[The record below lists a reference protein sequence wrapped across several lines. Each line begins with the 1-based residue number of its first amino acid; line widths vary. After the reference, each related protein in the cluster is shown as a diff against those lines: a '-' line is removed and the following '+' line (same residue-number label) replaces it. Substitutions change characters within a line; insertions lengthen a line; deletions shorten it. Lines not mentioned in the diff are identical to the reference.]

1 MSSLSGPEGA
11 RSEALTTSHDRGPEG
26 AWYQDAII
34 YEVHVRAFADANADG
49 VGDFKG
55 LTSKL
60 DYLRDLGVTAI
71 WVLPFYPS
79 PLRDDGYDIAD
90 YLSINPA
97 YGTMA
102 DFKRFLREAHEREL
116 KVITE
121 LVINHTSDQHPW
133 FQRARK
139 APPGSTE
146 RDFYVWSDTT
156 GLYQDARIIFQDTE
170 TSNWAWDP
178 VANAYYWHRF
188 FSHQPDLNFENPAVQ
203 EALFEVLDF
212 WLDAGVD
219 GLRLD
224 AVPYLFERDGTMCE
238 NLPET
243 HDFLKKLR
251 SRMDSK
257 YDDRM
262 FLAEANQWPEDSVA
276 YFGDG
281 DECHVAF
288 HFPLMPRLFMSLRME
303 NRFPIIDILEQTPEI
318 PESAAWAIFLRNH
331 DELTLEMVT
340 DEERDYMYRVYASD
354 PQARINVGIRRRL
367 APLLGN
373 NRREIELMNG
383 LLLSLP
389 GTPVLY
395 YGDEIGMGDNMY
407 LGDRNG
413 VRTPMQWSG
422 DRNAGFSEANP
433 QRLYFPV
440 VTDPEYHYE
449 TVNVAVQRENP
460 NSLWWWTKR
469 ALALR
474 RATPEL
480 SMGKIE
486 FVHNENPKVLT
497 FLRTLGE
504 KAVLVV
510 VNLSRHVQPVEV
522 DLGRFE
528 GVEPVELF
536 GRTSFPEIGSNP
548 YSLTIGPHEFYWFAL
563 ELAAQPDTPVETP
576 RINLR
581 GELATVFRAR
591 AQLERALRE
600 DIQGRR
606 WFRSKADRISA
617 VNLVDRLDLPGTEAV
632 IAFLRVEYMGREAE
646 TYVMPLA
653 LATGI
658 EAGRLEGESPA
669 AVIAEVRSGAESGL
683 LYDATIDPDFVKALV
698 VLSSGR
704 KKVKGRVLTMSANGV
719 AGGRVAASD
728 VREESVR
735 IGEAEQTNT
744 SIVIGERYIMKVI
757 RKLEPGSN
765 PEVELGQFLH
775 ERAGFEHTSRIRGVV
790 EVADRSDSA
799 LLALIQDFIPN
810 EGDAWSHTSNNVVLT
825 LEHISAQ
832 RNELGNPPRPRHPLD
847 VPERELDLARNV
859 LGPLYHEASLL
870 GQRTAEMHLA
880 LASAPDD
887 PVFKPE
893 RLTTLYQRSLY
904 QSVRSSV
911 RSSFGLLRK
920 QRPQLNPV
928 QLELADSVLDKESAL
943 LQDLRSITREKI
955 DARRIRVHGDYHL
968 GQVLFTGNDFVII
981 DFEGE
986 PMRALSERRI
996 KRLGLRDVAGML
1008 RSYQYTSLMSLRTM
1022 VEAGA
1027 GEPGD
1032 DEWLAEWADAIT
1044 RWLASAFLHGYL
1056 DTADENPIVPSNQ
1069 IHLRWL
1075 LDALLVE
1082 KAAYE
1087 LEYELNNRPDWVDI
1101 PLRGILAAATSLG

>member
-1 MSSLSGPEGA
+1 M
-11 RSEALTTSHDRGPEG
+11 TTSHDRSPDG

-49 VGDFKG
+49 VGDFRG

-71 WVLPFYPS
+71 WLLPFYPS

-90 YLSINPA
+90 YMSINPS
-97 YGTMA
+97 YGSMA
-102 DFKRFLREAHEREL
+102 DFRRFLREAHQRDL

-139 APPGSTE
+139 APPGSPE

-156 GLYQDARIIFQDTE
+156 DRYQDARIIFQDTE
-170 TSNWAWDP
+170 TSNWSWDP

-188 FSHQPDLNFENPAVQ
+188 FSHQPDLNFESPAVQ
-203 EALFEVLDF
+203 EAIFEVLDF

-243 HDFLKKLR
+243 HEFLKKLR
-251 SRMDSK
+251 ARMDSR

-318 PESAAWAIFLRNH
+318 PESTAWAIFLRNH

-480 SMGKIE
+480 SRGAIE
-486 FVHNENPKVLT
+486 FIPSENPKVLT

-504 KAVLVV
+504 RSVLVL
-510 VNLSRHVQPVEV
+510 VNLSRHVQPVEL
-522 DLGRFE
+522 DLSRFD
-528 GVEPVELF
+528 GVEPIELF
-536 GRTSFPEIGSNP
+536 GRTRFPEIGPTP
-548 YSLTIGPHEFYWFAL
+548 YSLTVGPHEFYWFSL
-563 ELAAQPDTPVETP
+563 DLTAQAEPTVETP

-581 GELATVFRAR
+581 GELSTVFRAR
-591 AQLERALRE
+591 AQLERVLLG
-600 DIQGRR
+600 DMQTRR
-606 WFRSKADRISA
+606 WFRSKAERIGSA
-617 VNLVDRLDLPGTEAV
+617 SLVDRLDLPGTESV
-632 IAFLRVEYMGREAE
+632 IAFVRVEYLGREAE

-658 EAGRLEGESPA
+658 EAGRLAGESPG
-669 AVIAEVRSGAESGL
+669 AVIAEVRSGTESGL
-683 LYDATIDPDFVKALV
+683 LYDATIDADFVKALV
-698 VLSSGR
+698 GLSSGR
-704 KKVKGRVLTMSANGV
+704 KKVKGRILTMSANGIR
-719 AGGRVAASD
+719 GGRAMAAEVSD
-728 VREESVR
+728 EPVRV
-735 IGEAEQTNT
+735 GEAEQTNT
-744 SIVIGERYIMKVI
+744 SIVIGERYIIKMI
-757 RKLEPGSN
+757 RKLEPGAN
-765 PEVELGQFLH
+765 PEVELGEFLRD
-775 ERAGFEHTSRIRGVV
+775 RAGFEHTSRIRGVV
-790 EVADRSDSA
+790 EVADRSTSS
-799 LLALIQDFIPN
+799 LLALIQDFVPN
-810 EGDAWSHTSNNVVLT
+810 EGDAWSHTSNSIILA

-832 RNELGNPPRPRHPLD
+832 RNELGSPPRPRHPLD
-847 VPERELDLARNV
+847 VTERELETARNL
-859 LGPLYHEASLL
+859 LGPLYHEAALL
-870 GQRTAEMHLA
+870 GRRTAEMHLA
-880 LASAPDD
+880 LASDPED
-887 PVFKPE
+887 PVFKAE

-920 QRPQLNPV
+920 QRSRLTPG
-928 QLELADSVLDKESAL
+928 QLELADLALEKEMAL
-943 LQDLRSITREKI
+943 LQDLRSITREKF

-1008 RSYQYTSLMSLRTM
+1008 RSYHYTSLMSLRTM
-1022 VEAGA
+1022 IEAGA

-1032 DEWLAEWADAIT
+1032 EEWLAEWADAIN

-1056 DTADENPIVPSNQ
+1056 DTAEGHSIVPANEV
-1069 IHLRWL
+1069 HLRWL

-1101 PLRGILAAATSLG
+1101 PLRGILAAATSLE

>member
-1 MSSLSGPEGA
+1 M
-11 RSEALTTSHDRGPEG
+11 TTSHDRSPDG

-34 YEVHVRAFADANADG
+34 YEVHVRAFSDANADG
-49 VGDFKG
+49 VGDFRG

-71 WVLPFYPS
+71 WLLPFYPS

-90 YLSINPA
+90 YMSINPS

-102 DFKRFLREAHEREL
+102 DFRRFLREAHQREL

-139 APPGSTE
+139 APPGSPE

-156 GLYQDARIIFQDTE
+156 DLYQDARVIFQDTE
-170 TSNWAWDP
+170 TSNWSWDP

-188 FSHQPDLNFENPAVQ
+188 FSHQPDLNFESPAVQ
-203 EALFEVLDF
+203 EAIFEVLDF

-251 SRMDSK
+251 ARMDAR

-318 PESAAWAIFLRNH
+318 PESTAWAIFLRNH

-395 YGDEIGMGDNMY
+395 YGDEVGMGDNMY

-480 SMGKIE
+480 SRGTVE
-486 FVHNENPKVLT
+486 FIASENPKVLT

-504 KAVLVV
+504 RSVLVL
-510 VNLSRHVQPVEV
+510 VNLSRHVQPVEL
-522 DLGRFE
+522 DLSRFE
-528 GVEPVELF
+528 GVGPIELF
-536 GRTSFPEIGSNP
+536 GRTRFPEIGSTP
-548 YSLTIGPHEFYWFAL
+548 YSLTIGPHEFYWFSL
-563 ELAAQPDTPVETP
+563 DLTAQTEPAVETP

-581 GELATVFRAR
+581 GELSTVFRAR
-591 AQLERALRE
+591 AQLERVLRA
-600 DIQGRR
+600 DMQTRR
-606 WFRSKADRISA
+606 WFRSKAERVSS
-617 VNLVDRLDLPGTEAV
+617 VSLVDRLDLPGTESV
-632 IAFLRVEYMGREAE
+632 IVFVRVEYLGREAE
-646 TYVMPLA
+646 TYVIPLA

-658 EAGRLEGESPA
+658 EAGRLAGESPGS
-669 AVIAEVRSGAESGL
+669 VIAEVRSGSESGL

-698 VLSSGR
+698 GLSSGR
-704 KKVKGRVLTMSANGV
+704 KKVKGRVLTISANGTR
-719 AGGRVAASD
+719 GGRAMAAEVID
-728 VREESVR
+728 EAVRV
-735 IGEAEQTNT
+735 GDAEQTNT
-744 SIVIGERYIMKVI
+744 SIVIGERYIIKMI
-757 RKLEPGSN
+757 RKLEPGAN
-765 PEVELGQFLH
+765 PEVELGEFLRD
-775 ERAGFEHTSRIRGVV
+775 RAGFEHTSRIRGVV
-790 EVADRSDSA
+790 EVADSSSRA
-799 LLALIQDFIPN
+799 LLALIQDFVPN
-810 EGDAWSHTSNNVVLT
+810 EGDAWSHTSNSIILA

-832 RNELGNPPRPRHPLD
+832 RNELGSPPRPRHPLD
-847 VPERELDLARNV
+847 VTERELETARNV
-859 LGPLYHEASLL
+859 LGPLYHEAALL
-870 GQRTAEMHLA
+870 GRRTAEMHLA
-880 LASAPDD
+880 LASDPDD

-911 RSSFGLLRK
+911 RSSFALLRK
-920 QRPQLNPV
+920 QRSRLTPG
-928 QLELADSVLDKESAL
+928 QLELADLALVKEMAL

-1022 VEAGA
+1022 IEAGA

-1032 DEWLAEWADAIT
+1032 EEWLAEWADAIN
-1044 RWLASAFLHGYL
+1044 RWLAAAFLHGYL
-1056 DTADENPIVPSNQ
+1056 DTAEGHSIVPANE

-1101 PLRGILAAATSLG
+1101 PLRGILAAATSLE